1 MGFDDFLD
9 KVDVCL
15 NTQREVQQPSSA
27 AKPLARK
34 QASLARRSR
43 TVASCDLLVLLSF
56 FKNAASRDL
65 VLSDATKSK
74 PLCAKPGQDYVQSRR
89 QETGYDND
97 II

>member
-15 NTQREVQQPSSA
+15 NTNGSA
-27 AKPLARK
+27 AAK
-34 QASLARRSR
+34 QCGETFGPQAGEFGKKIKNG
-43 TVASCDLLVLLSF
+43 CDLLLSF

>member
-15 NTQREVQQPSSA
+15 NTKGRAA
-27 AKPLARK
+27 AKQCGETFGP
-34 QASLARRSR
+34 QAGEFGKKIKNG
-43 TVASCDLLVLLSF
+43 CDLLLSF